1 MVEHMNKFESSY
13 SKFVKGEPY
22 RVACSQCGQLYVKA
36 NDEPFVC
43 LTCAANK
50 RLR

>member
-1 MVEHMNKFESSY
+1 MDRFESSY
-13 SKFVKGEPY
+13 SKFAKWEPY
-22 RVACSQCGQLYVKA
+22 KIACSKCDQLYIKA

-43 LTCAANK
+43 ITCAANK

>member
-1 MVEHMNKFESSY
+1 MNKFESSY
-13 SKFVKGEPY
+13 NLYAKKIDSY
-22 RVACSQCGQLYVKA
+22 RVACSQCDQLYVKA

>member
-1 MVEHMNKFESSY
+1 MNKFESSY
-13 SKFVKGEPY
+13 NLYAKKIDSY
-22 RVACSQCGQLYVKA
+22 RVACSQCDQLYVKA
-36 NDEPFVC
+36 NDEPFIC